1 MEYSDSENR
10 EIQQYDNLI
19 DIKFA
24 EKKIEMAR
32 VRMFEDRL
40 MAASGLTSPLFWKI
54 HLFKTELR
62 PSTYNIT
69 LLTIGSRGDVQPYI
83 ALGKGLVKRV
93 IMSPLLLM
101 QNLETG

>member
-1 MEYSDSENR
+1 MHSKEGFRPEPYQWGSNFEVELYKTRMEYSDSENR

-54 HLFKTELR
+54 HLFSKQ
-62 PSTYNIT
+62 NC
-69 LLTIGSRGDVQPYI
+69 GH
-83 ALGKGLVKRV
+83 
-93 IMSPLLLM
+93 LLLIISRY
-101 QNLETG
+101 

>member
-40 MAASGLTSPLFWKI
+40 MAASDWTSPLFWKI
-54 HLFKTELR
+54 HLFQNR
-62 PSTYNIT
+62 IAAIYSYNIT
-69 LLTIGSRGDVQPYI
+69 LLTIGSRGDVQPYCV
-83 ALGKGLVKRV
+83 G
-93 IMSPLLLM
+93 
-101 QNLETG
+101 

>member
-40 MAASGLTSPLFWKI
+40 MAASGLDVPIILEDSPFSKQNCG
-54 HLFKTELR
+54 H
-62 PSTYNIT
+62 
-69 LLTIGSRGDVQPYI
+69 
-83 ALGKGLVKRV
+83 
-93 IMSPLLLM
+93 LLLIISRY
-101 QNLETG
+101 